1 MMKLSFSNRS
11 DDIPEESGK
20 KGERTCVHVQ
30 EGRPFSGRL
39 PIFFSHREKQT
50 DFLTRRRKTKQT
62 QTATRWWPV
71 IVPLLFLVVLFPA
84 MCVCVCAP
92 IGNYHQREEPL
103 MTRPPSC
110 LCVPCAE
117 HKKKQGERAH
127 NGRWFSLCSKAQTIW
142 FLAQRNGFIFF
153 SSSSSFVFLVN
164 FFSQMDKDRK
174 ELLAFLD
181 THLPITM
188 RSTFLVI
195 ITNKNID
202 GHYLTVPEAKRKD
215 MVHIGGEKK
224 YSSGRIFNK
233 RSSRRGQHEWIV

>member
-20 KGERTCVHVQ
+20 KRWKDVCACAG
-30 EGRPFSGRL
+30 GPPFFW
-39 PIFFSHREKQT
+39 PTANFFSLIEKQT
-50 DFLTRRRKTKQT
+50 DFLTRWRKTKQT

-71 IVPLLFLVVLFPA
+71 IVPLLFCFVSSY
-84 MCVCVCAP
+84 VCAP

-142 FLAQRNGFIFF
+142 FLAQRNGFIFS

-164 FFSQMDKDRK
+164 FFFSNGCKDRK
-174 ELLAFLD
+174 ELAFLD

-188 RSTFLVI
+188 RTFLVI
-195 ITNKNID
+195 IKKNKKI
-202 GHYLTVPEAKRKD
+202 
-215 MVHIGGEKK
+215 
-224 YSSGRIFNK
+224 SSAI
-233 RSSRRGQHEWIV
+233 I